1 MLTNDNKRDLKMKY
15 IKSIMRSSVGKLLY
29 AFLALIIATIVIT
42 ILILFA

>member
-1 MLTNDNKRDLKMKY
+1 MEY

-29 AFLALIIATIVIT
+29 ALIVIT